1 VPASQASAGSAVNST
16 VREVGGTLGVA
27 VVGSLAAA
35 VYRSRLSA
43 KLIAHHAPA
52 AVLHAATGS
61 IAAADGLARAL
72 GGARGGEILRAAQS
86 SFTTAM
92 ALGMRLAGAVS
103 VASALAALVV
113 IPPRRPV
120 QVAGAVPA
128 EGKLA
133 VAGSVA

>member
-1 VPASQASAGSAVNST
+1 M
-16 VREVGGTLGVA
+16 
-27 VVGSLAAA
+27 
-35 VYRSRLSA
+35 YRSRLSA
-43 KLIAHHAPA
+43 KLIAHHSPA
-52 AVLHAATGS
+52 AVVHAATGS

-72 GGARGGEILRAAQS
+72 GGVRGSEILRAAQS
-86 SFTTAM
+86 SFTTAI

-113 IPPRRPV
+113 IPPRRRV

-128 EGKLA
+128 EGKLS